1 MSAAVETPRNL
12 MTTEASDARSH
23 EKTAVAGLS
32 ALAATGLTVGKLI
45 VGLMTGSIAILSEA
59 AHSGLDLLASL
70 ITFLAVRVASQP
82 PDELHPY
89 GHQKAE
95 NVAAYTEMLFLLGTC
110 TWITIEA
117 TKRLLHWH
125 GESVVKLSVWAYA
138 MVAVSICVDWWRST
152 ALIRAARKHS
162 SQALEADALHFRA
175 DLWSS
180 CVVLTGLAV
189 MGLGRRF
196 FPHLSPVLDHA
207 DSMAALGVVLLVLNA
222 ALRLGR
228 RTVNVLLDGAPG
240 SLNATIRDA
249 VEGME
254 GVIGIRQMRAR
265 QVGDKTFVELAI
277 AVCRTA
283 SFEVSH
289 DVTQQVSDRIR
300 QLASNA
306 DVIVHAHP
314 TQCNHETAASR
325 IRALA
330 ESSRVN
336 VHHLTVH
343 EASERLYV
351 DMDIEVE
358 EDQTLGEAH
367 RHVSEFED
375 LVRGDLP
382 EVAQLNSRIEPRP
395 APMTE
400 ATDVTSDASDIVRT
414 VREVVAQVPGIST
427 CHNIKVREQGD
438 RLFISA
444 HCLCAPTTPVGEAH
458 RAAARVEEK
467 LHAALPSLERVLV
480 HTEPARA

>member
-1 MSAAVETPRNL
+1 

-152 ALIRAARKHS
+152 ALMRAARKHS

-189 MGLGRRF
+189 MGLG
-196 FPHLSPVLDHA
+196 
-207 DSMAALGVVLLVLNA
+207 
-222 ALRLGR
+222 
-228 RTVNVLLDGAPG
+228 
-240 SLNATIRDA
+240 
-249 VEGME
+249 
-254 GVIGIRQMRAR
+254 
-265 QVGDKTFVELAI
+265 
-277 AVCRTA
+277 
-283 SFEVSH
+283 
-289 DVTQQVSDRIR
+289 
-300 QLASNA
+300 
-306 DVIVHAHP
+306 
-314 TQCNHETAASR
+314 
-325 IRALA
+325 
-330 ESSRVN
+330 
-336 VHHLTVH
+336 
-343 EASERLYV
+343 
-351 DMDIEVE
+351 
-358 EDQTLGEAH
+358 
-367 RHVSEFED
+367 
-375 LVRGDLP
+375 
-382 EVAQLNSRIEPRP
+382 
-395 APMTE
+395 
-400 ATDVTSDASDIVRT
+400 
-414 VREVVAQVPGIST
+414 
-427 CHNIKVREQGD
+427 
-438 RLFISA
+438 
-444 HCLCAPTTPVGEAH
+444 
-458 RAAARVEEK
+458 
-467 LHAALPSLERVLV
+467 
-480 HTEPARA
+480 